1 METVDTQYFTFAQP
15 PHELELEDGERL
27 GPIRVADET
36 DGNLNE
42 ERSNAILI
50 LPALSGNAHAAGF
63 HARDRKPGWWDKMVG
78 PDRGFDTDRYFVI
91 CSNIL
96 GGCSGTTG
104 PSSPNPRTGKE
115 YALEFPIIGV
125 SDMVHVQEHLL
136 DHLGIEK
143 LLSVAGGSMGG
154 MQALQWM
161 VSYPDRLHRAI
172 LIATAAKHSPQQIA
186 FDEVGRQAIMADPN
200 WKDGQYYGGPPPAR
214 GLSVARMFGHITYM
228 SDLSMSEKF
237 GRRIGQ
243 NGRPSRF
250 SNGFEV
256 EEYLHERGDNFVRR
270 FDANSY
276 LYITKAMD
284 SFDISGG
291 KDLSEVFRGTKAKV
305 LVLSFKSDWLYPSS
319 QSLELVTAFKRARVD
334 TPYCEIDSTYG
345 HDAFLLEAE
354 TETHLIRHFLENVSR
369 EKEAVGSQDTVAP
382 RIKILGQ

>member
-27 GPIRVADET
+27 GPIRVAYET
-36 DGNLNE
+36 YGKLNE
-42 ERSNAILI
+42 QRSNAILI
-50 LPALSGNAHAAGF
+50 LHALSGNAHAAGF

-161 VSYPDRLHRAI
+161 VSYPLQWAHDDR
-172 LIATAAKHSPQQIA
+172 
-186 FDEVGRQAIMADPN
+186 VGRDRGLAVE
-200 WKDGQYYGGPPPAR
+200 AR
-214 GLSVARMFGHITYM
+214 GRQD
-228 SDLSMSEKF
+228 DL
-237 GRRIGQ
+237 
-243 NGRPSRF
+243 
-250 SNGFEV
+250 V
-256 EEYLHERGDNFVRR
+256 
-270 FDANSY
+270 
-276 LYITKAMD
+276 
-284 SFDISGG
+284 
-291 KDLSEVFRGTKAKV
+291 
-305 LVLSFKSDWLYPSS
+305 
-319 QSLELVTAFKRARVD
+319 RARGRVRVGRGG
-334 TPYCEIDSTYG
+334 SG
-345 HDAFLLEAE
+345 AGGRVAE
-354 TETHLIRHFLENVSR
+354 VPRHVL
-369 EKEAVGSQDTVAP
+369 P
-382 RIKILGQ
+382 